1 MKMDKQDDAQST
13 NSKLNNDNVSFKR
26 SISLSQNSRM
36 GKDSK
41 KKKVG
46 KTPSKFDLSSVKLS
60 ETSKQD
66 DYTANE
72 ILDL

>member
-1 MKMDKQDDAQST
+1 
-13 NSKLNNDNVSFKR
+13 
-26 SISLSQNSRM
+26 M

-46 KTPSKFDLSSVKLS
+46 KSPSKFDLSSVMLS
-60 ETSKQD
+60 ENSKQD